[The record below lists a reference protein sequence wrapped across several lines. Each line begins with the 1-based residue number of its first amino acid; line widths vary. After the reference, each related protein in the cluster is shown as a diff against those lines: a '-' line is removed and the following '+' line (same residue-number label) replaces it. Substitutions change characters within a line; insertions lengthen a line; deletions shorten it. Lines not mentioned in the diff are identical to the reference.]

1 MKVLLTGAQG
11 QLGHCFRDI
20 FPSNWK
26 LVALNRLQFD
36 ITNYSAIDHFFAT
49 HKPEIIVN
57 TAAYTAVDNAEIE
70 QELAYKINV
79 LGSKNLA
86 IASNK
91 YNVRLFHVST
101 DYVFDGNKKSPYLE
115 TDFTNPIN
123 IYGKTKRDGELV
135 ILENNPSAIIIRTSW
150 LFSEYGNNFVK
161 TMLKLA
167 TEKYELTIVD
177 DQFGNP
183 TYAGDLAKTILDLFK
198 KEIDGGI
205 YHYCGNVPTTWY
217 LFAKEIFD
225 IALKQGMLTHIP
237 KILPI
242 HSKDFNTKASR
253 PLYSVLSTKKLS
265 QYGIKSSDWQKE
277 LATCISKIKSI
288 QGVLLQ

>member
-20 FPSNWK
+20 FPSTWK
-26 LVALNRLQFD
+26 LIALNHLQFD
-36 ITNYSAIDHFFAT
+36 ITDYSVVDRLLSIYR
-49 HKPEIIVN
+49 PEIIVN

-70 QELAYKINV
+70 QELAYKVNV

-91 YNVRLFHVST
+91 HNVRLFHIST
-101 DYVFDGNKKSPYLE
+101 DYVFDGNKKTPYLE

-135 ILENNPSAIIIRTSW
+135 VLENDPSAIIIRTSW
-150 LFSEYGNNFVK
+150 LFSEYNNNFVK

-167 TEKYELTIVD
+167 TEKNEITIVD
-177 DQFGNP
+177 DQLGNP
-183 TYAGDLAKTILDLFK
+183 TYAGDLAKAILDLFK

-205 YHYCGNVPTTWY
+205 YHYCGNVSTTWY
-217 LFAKEIFD
+217 LFAKEIFN
-225 IALKQGMLTHIP
+225 IALKQGLLSHIP
-237 KILPI
+237 KISPI
-242 HSKDFNTKASR
+242 HSKDYNTKASR
-253 PLYSVLSTKKLS
+253 PLFSVLSTKKLGK
-265 QYGIKSSDWQKE
+265 YGIKNSDWQKKLE
-277 LATCISKIKSI
+277 TCISKIKLI
-288 QGVLLQ
+288 

>member
-20 FPSNWK
+20 FPSTWK
-26 LVALNRLQFD
+26 LIALNHLQFD
-36 ITNYSAIDHFFAT
+36 ITDYSVVDRLLSIYR
-49 HKPEIIVN
+49 PEIIVN

-70 QELAYKINV
+70 QELAYKVNV

-91 YNVRLFHVST
+91 HNVRLFHIST
-101 DYVFDGNKKSPYLE
+101 DYVFDGNKKTPYLE

-135 ILENNPSAIIIRTSW
+135 VLENDPSAIIIRTSW
-150 LFSEYGNNFVK
+150 LFSEYNNNFVK

-167 TEKYELTIVD
+167 TEKNEITIVD
-177 DQFGNP
+177 DQLGNP
-183 TYAGDLAKTILDLFK
+183 TYAGDLAKAILDLFK

-205 YHYCGNVPTTWY
+205 YHYCGNVSTTWY

-225 IALKQGMLTHIP
+225 IALKKGLLSHIP
-237 KILPI
+237 KISPI
-242 HSKDFNTKASR
+242 HSKDYNTKASR
-253 PLYSVLSTKKLS
+253 PLFSVLSTKKLGK
-265 QYGIKSSDWQKE
+265 YGIKNSDWQKKLE
-277 LATCISKIKSI
+277 TCISKIKLI
-288 QGVLLQ
+288 

>member
-26 LVALNRLQFD
+26 LIALNHLQFD
-36 ITNYSAIDHFFAT
+36 ITDYSVVDRLLTIY
-49 HKPEIIVN
+49 KPEIIVN

-70 QELAYKINV
+70 QELAYKVNV

-91 YNVRLFHVST
+91 HNVRLFHIST
-101 DYVFDGNKKSPYLE
+101 DYVFDGNKKTPYLE

-135 ILENNPSAIIIRTSW
+135 ILENDPSAIIIRTSW
-150 LFSEYGNNFVK
+150 LFSEYNNNFVK

-167 TEKYELTIVD
+167 IEKSEITIVD
-177 DQFGNP
+177 DQLGNP
-183 TYAGDLAKTILDLFK
+183 TYAGDLAKAILDLFK

-205 YHYCGNVPTTWY
+205 YHYCGNVSTTWY

-225 IALKQGMLTHIP
+225 IALKQGLLSHIP
-237 KILPI
+237 KISPI
-242 HSKDFNTKASR
+242 HSKDYNTKASR
-253 PLYSVLSTKKLS
+253 PLFSVLSTKKLGK
-265 QYGIKSSDWQKE
+265 YGIKNSDWQKKLE
-277 LATCISKIKSI
+277 TCISKIKLI
-288 QGVLLQ
+288 

>member
-26 LVALNRLQFD
+26 LIALNHLQFD
-36 ITNYSAIDHFFAT
+36 ITDYSVVDRLLTIY
-49 HKPEIIVN
+49 KPEIIVN

-70 QELAYKINV
+70 QELAYKVNV

-91 YNVRLFHVST
+91 HNVRLFHIST
-101 DYVFDGNKKSPYLE
+101 DYVFDGNKKTPYLE

-135 ILENNPSAIIIRTSW
+135 ILENDPSAIIIRTSW
-150 LFSEYGNNFVK
+150 LFSEYNNNFVK

-167 TEKYELTIVD
+167 IEKNEITIVD
-177 DQFGNP
+177 DQLGNP
-183 TYAGDLAKTILDLFK
+183 TYAGDLAKAILDLFK

-205 YHYCGNVPTTWY
+205 YHYCGNVSTTWY

-225 IALKQGMLTHIP
+225 IALKQGLLSHIP
-237 KILPI
+237 KISPI
-242 HSKDFNTKASR
+242 HSKDYITKVSR
-253 PLYSVLSTKKLS
+253 PLFSVLSTKKLDK
-265 QYGIKSSDWQKE
+265 YGIKNSDWQKKLE
-277 LATCISKIKSI
+277 TCISKIKLI
-288 QGVLLQ
+288 

>member
-26 LVALNRLQFD
+26 LIALNHLQFD
-36 ITNYSAIDHFFAT
+36 ITDYSVVDRLLTIY
-49 HKPEIIVN
+49 KPEIIVN

-70 QELAYKINV
+70 QELAYKVNV
-79 LGSKNLA
+79 LGSKNIA

-91 YNVRLFHVST
+91 HNVRLFHIST
-101 DYVFDGNKKSPYLE
+101 DYVFDGNKKTPYLE

-135 ILENNPSAIIIRTSW
+135 ILENDPSAIIIRTSW
-150 LFSEYGNNFVK
+150 LFSEYNNNFVK

-167 TEKYELTIVD
+167 IEKNEITIVD
-177 DQFGNP
+177 DQLGNP
-183 TYAGDLAKTILDLFK
+183 TYAGDLAKAILDLFK

-205 YHYCGNVPTTWY
+205 YHYCGNVSTTWY

-225 IALKQGMLTHIP
+225 IALKQGLLSHIP
-237 KILPI
+237 KISPI
-242 HSKDFNTKASR
+242 HSKDYNTKASR
-253 PLYSVLSTKKLS
+253 PLFSVLSTKKLGK
-265 QYGIKSSDWQKE
+265 YGIKNSDWQKKLE
-277 LATCISKIKSI
+277 TCISKIKLI
-288 QGVLLQ
+288 

>member
-26 LVALNRLQFD
+26 LIALNHLQFD
-36 ITNYSAIDHFFAT
+36 ITDYSVVDRLLTIY
-49 HKPEIIVN
+49 KPEIIVN

-70 QELAYKINV
+70 QELAYKVNV

-91 YNVRLFHVST
+91 HNVRLFHIST
-101 DYVFDGNKKSPYLE
+101 DYVFDGNKKTPYLE

-135 ILENNPSAIIIRTSW
+135 ILENDPYAIIIRTSW
-150 LFSEYGNNFVK
+150 LFSEYNNNFVK

-167 TEKYELTIVD
+167 IEKNEITIVD
-177 DQFGNP
+177 DQLGNP
-183 TYAGDLAKTILDLFK
+183 TYAGDLAKAILDLFK

-205 YHYCGNVPTTWY
+205 YHYCGNVSTTWY

-225 IALKQGMLTHIP
+225 IALKQGLLSHIP
-237 KILPI
+237 KISPI
-242 HSKDFNTKASR
+242 HSKDYITKVSR
-253 PLYSVLSTKKLS
+253 PLFSVLSTKKLDK
-265 QYGIKSSDWQKE
+265 YGIKNSDWQKKLE
-277 LATCISKIKSI
+277 TCISKIKLI
-288 QGVLLQ
+288 

>member
-26 LVALNRLQFD
+26 LIALNHLQFD
-36 ITNYSAIDHFFAT
+36 ITDYSVVERLLTIY
-49 HKPEIIVN
+49 KPEIIVN

-70 QELAYKINV
+70 QELAYKVNV

-91 YNVRLFHVST
+91 HNVRLFHIST
-101 DYVFDGNKKSPYLE
+101 DYVFDGNKKTPYLE

-135 ILENNPSAIIIRTSW
+135 ILENDPSAIIIRTSW
-150 LFSEYGNNFVK
+150 LFSEYNNNFVK

-167 TEKYELTIVD
+167 IEKNEITIVD
-177 DQFGNP
+177 DQLGNP
-183 TYAGDLAKTILDLFK
+183 TYAGDLAKAILDLFK

-205 YHYCGNVPTTWY
+205 YHYCGNVSTTWY

-225 IALKQGMLTHIP
+225 IALKQGLLSHIP
-237 KILPI
+237 KISPI
-242 HSKDFNTKASR
+242 HSKDYITKVSR
-253 PLYSVLSTKKLS
+253 PLFSVLSTKKLDK
-265 QYGIKSSDWQKE
+265 YGIKNSDWQKKLE
-277 LATCISKIKSI
+277 TCISKIKLI
-288 QGVLLQ
+288 

>member
-26 LVALNRLQFD
+26 LIALNHLQFD
-36 ITNYSAIDHFFAT
+36 ITDYSVVDRLLTIY
-49 HKPEIIVN
+49 KPEIIVN

-70 QELAYKINV
+70 QELAYNVNV
-79 LGSKNLA
+79 LGSKNIA

-91 YNVRLFHVST
+91 HNVRLFHIST
-101 DYVFDGNKKSPYLE
+101 DYVFDGNKKTPYLE

-135 ILENNPSAIIIRTSW
+135 ILENDPSAIIIRTSW
-150 LFSEYGNNFVK
+150 LFSEYNNNFVK

-167 TEKYELTIVD
+167 IEKNEITIVD
-177 DQFGNP
+177 DQLGNP
-183 TYAGDLAKTILDLFK
+183 TYAGDLAKAILDLFK

-205 YHYCGNVPTTWY
+205 YHYCGNVSTTWY

-225 IALKQGMLTHIP
+225 IALKQGLLSHIP
-237 KILPI
+237 KISPI
-242 HSKDFNTKASR
+242 HSKDYNTKASR
-253 PLYSVLSTKKLS
+253 PLFSVLSTKKLGK
-265 QYGIKSSDWQKE
+265 YGIKNSDWQKKLE
-277 LATCISKIKSI
+277 TCISKIKLI
-288 QGVLLQ
+288 

>member
-20 FPSNWK
+20 FPSTWK
-26 LVALNRLQFD
+26 LIALNHLQFD
-36 ITNYSAIDHFFAT
+36 ITDYSVVDRLLSIYR
-49 HKPEIIVN
+49 PEIIVN

-70 QELAYKINV
+70 QELAYKVNV

-91 YNVRLFHVST
+91 HNVRLFHIST
-101 DYVFDGNKKSPYLE
+101 DYVFDGNKKTPYLE

-135 ILENNPSAIIIRTSW
+135 VLENDPSAIIIRTSW
-150 LFSEYGNNFVK
+150 LFSEYNNNFVK

-167 TEKYELTIVD
+167 TEKNEITIVD
-177 DQFGNP
+177 DQLGNP
-183 TYAGDLAKTILDLFK
+183 TYAGDLAKAILDLFK

-205 YHYCGNVPTTWY
+205 YHYCGNVSTTWY

-225 IALKQGMLTHIP
+225 IALKKGLLSHIP
-237 KILPI
+237 KISPI
-242 HSKDFNTKASR
+242 HSKDYNTKASR
-253 PLYSVLSTKKLS
+253 PLFSVLSTKKLGK
-265 QYGIKSSDWQKE
+265 YGIKNSDWKKKLE
-277 LATCISKIKSI
+277 TCISKIKLI
-288 QGVLLQ
+288 

>member
-26 LVALNRLQFD
+26 LIALNHLQFD
-36 ITNYSAIDHFFAT
+36 ITDYSVVDRLLTIY
-49 HKPEIIVN
+49 KPEIIVN

-70 QELAYKINV
+70 QELAYKVNV
-79 LGSKNLA
+79 LGSKNIA

-91 YNVRLFHVST
+91 HNVRLFHIST
-101 DYVFDGNKKSPYLE
+101 DYVFDGNKKTPYLE

-135 ILENNPSAIIIRTSW
+135 ILENDPYAIIIRTSW
-150 LFSEYGNNFVK
+150 LFSEYNNNFVK

-167 TEKYELTIVD
+167 IEKNEITIVD
-177 DQFGNP
+177 DQLGNP
-183 TYAGDLAKTILDLFK
+183 TYAGDLAKAILDLFK

-205 YHYCGNVPTTWY
+205 YHYCGNVSTTWY

-225 IALKQGMLTHIP
+225 IALKQGLLSHIP
-237 KILPI
+237 KISPI
-242 HSKDFNTKASR
+242 HSKDYNTKASR
-253 PLYSVLSTKKLS
+253 PLFSVLSTKKLGK
-265 QYGIKSSDWQKE
+265 YGIKNSDWQKKLE
-277 LATCISKIKSI
+277 TCISKIKLI
-288 QGVLLQ
+288 

>member
-1 MKVLLTGAQG
+1 MKVLLTGTQG

-26 LVALNRLQFD
+26 LIALNHLQFD
-36 ITNYSAIDHFFAT
+36 ITDYSVVDRLLTIY
-49 HKPEIIVN
+49 KPEIIVN

-70 QELAYKINV
+70 QELAYNVNV
-79 LGSKNLA
+79 LGSKNIA

-91 YNVRLFHVST
+91 HNVRLFHIST
-101 DYVFDGNKKSPYLE
+101 DYVFDGNKKTPYLE

-135 ILENNPSAIIIRTSW
+135 ILENDPSAIIIRTSW
-150 LFSEYGNNFVK
+150 LFSEYNNNFVK

-167 TEKYELTIVD
+167 IEKNEITIVD
-177 DQFGNP
+177 DQLGNP
-183 TYAGDLAKTILDLFK
+183 TYAGDLAKAILDLFK

-205 YHYCGNVPTTWY
+205 YHYCGNVSTTWY

-225 IALKQGMLTHIP
+225 IALKQGLLSHIP
-237 KILPI
+237 KISPI
-242 HSKDFNTKASR
+242 HSKDYNTKASR
-253 PLYSVLSTKKLS
+253 PLFSVLSTKKLGK
-265 QYGIKSSDWQKE
+265 YGIKNSDWQKKLE
-277 LATCISKIKSI
+277 TCISKIKLI
-288 QGVLLQ
+288 

>member
-26 LVALNRLQFD
+26 LIALNHLQFD
-36 ITNYSAIDHFFAT
+36 ITDYSVVDRLLTIY
-49 HKPEIIVN
+49 KPEIIVN

-70 QELAYKINV
+70 QELAYKVNV

-91 YNVRLFHVST
+91 HNVRLFHIST
-101 DYVFDGNKKSPYLE
+101 DYVFDGNKKTPYLE

-135 ILENNPSAIIIRTSW
+135 ILENDPSAIIIRTSW
-150 LFSEYGNNFVK
+150 LFSEYNNNFVK

-167 TEKYELTIVD
+167 IEKNEITIVD
-177 DQFGNP
+177 DQLGNP
-183 TYAGDLAKTILDLFK
+183 TYAGDLAKAILDLFK

-205 YHYCGNVPTTWY
+205 YHYCGNVSTTWY

-225 IALKQGMLTHIP
+225 IALKQGLLSHIP
-237 KILPI
+237 KISPI
-242 HSKDFNTKASR
+242 HSKDYNTKASR
-253 PLYSVLSTKKLS
+253 PLFSVLSTKKLGK
-265 QYGIKSSDWQKE
+265 YGIKNSDWQKKLE
-277 LATCISKIKSI
+277 TCISKIKLI
-288 QGVLLQ
+288 